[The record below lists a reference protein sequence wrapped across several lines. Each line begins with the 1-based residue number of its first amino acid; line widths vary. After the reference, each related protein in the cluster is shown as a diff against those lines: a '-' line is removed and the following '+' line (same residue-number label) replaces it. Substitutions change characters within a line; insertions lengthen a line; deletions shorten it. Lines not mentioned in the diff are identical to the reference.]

1 MLLFIPVKPPV
12 PCPYS
17 DILSHLLCRFRRYRR
32 IFTDTISAKLKAYR
46 GPYRERKSVADIV
59 SAPIFAIPISAI
71 SANRRNREQP
81 YFPKRSLGPS
91 SFRFG
96 EFM

>member
-32 IFTDTISAKLKAYR
+32 IFADTISAKLKAYR
-46 GPYRERKSVADIV
+46 GPYREKKSVADICH
-59 SAPIFAIPISAI
+59 SDIGNI
-71 SANRRNREQP
+71 
-81 YFPKRSLGPS
+81 
-91 SFRFG
+91 G
-96 EFM
+96 EPAKSGTADQFFFLTYP